1 MGWSWPGVT
10 CSCVLF
16 APEAE
21 ALGTAFGTGLFTA
34 LASAWLHACVYSGLV
49 SAGGQGYR
57 AVSRQIVLFHGCCSC
72 WQFVFSFLCVCV
84 CVCMCVYLYLPSWAG
99 CLCLTRAGGILL
111 CPGMLCSGHLHH
123 KPRVG
128 PSDEAILAK
137 RRGPQFLRGLFPV
150 ESCSP
155 VFGPL
160 MTFVIHSAVRMPNK
174 S

>member
-1 MGWSWPGVT
+1 MFLCLIRSRSRSLGDGVWHRALHSFGLCLAPCMCLQWLGFSWWAGLQGCFSTNSLISWLLLLLAV
-10 CSCVLF
+10 CVL
-16 APEAE
+16 
-21 ALGTAFGTGLFTA
+21 L
-34 LASAWLHACVYSGLV
+34 SV
-49 SAGGQGYR
+49 
-57 AVSRQIVLFHGCCSC
+57 
-72 WQFVFSFLCVCV
+72 CVCV